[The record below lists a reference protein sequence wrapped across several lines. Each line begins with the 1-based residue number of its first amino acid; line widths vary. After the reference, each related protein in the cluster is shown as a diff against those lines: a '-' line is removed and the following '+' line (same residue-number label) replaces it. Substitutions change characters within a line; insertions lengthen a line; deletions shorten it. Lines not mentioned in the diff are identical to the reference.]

1 MRTFWR
7 TPGRFCRT
15 VSSWRTLD
23 QGTLRDIAMVCLA
36 DSIVGASFGAVAVTG
51 GLRPWVPVVMS
62 LLVFA
67 GGGQIAAVGVVLGG
81 GGAVAAVAAGL
92 VLNTRMLPYGF
103 GVADVLGGRW
113 PARLA
118 GAHLT
123 VDESVAF
130 AAAQPGPERRR
141 AAFWT
146 CGVALFVCWNIAV
159 AVGALAGT
167 ALGNTGALGLDAAF
181 PAVLLALVLP
191 ALADRGVRRAALA
204 GAALAV
210 AATPFLPAGLPALLA
225 LAGLLLAGRPAPAA
239 QAR

>member
-7 TPGRFCRT
+7 TLA
-15 VSSWRTLD
+15 VWRTLSR
-23 QGTLRDIAMVCLA
+23 GTLRDIAMVCLA

-67 GGGQIAAVGVVLGG
+67 GGGQIAAVGVVLAGG
-81 GGAVAAVAAGL
+81 GPVAAVAAGL

-103 GVADVLGGRW
+103 GVADLLGRW

-130 AAAQPGPERRR
+130 AAAQPSPERRR

-146 CGVALFVCWNIAV
+146 CGVALFVCWNAAV
-159 AVGALAGT
+159 AAGALAGT
-167 ALGNTGALGLDAAF
+167 AIGNTGAFGLDAAF

-191 ALADRGVRRAALA
+191 ALADRDIRRAALA
-204 GAALAV
+204 GAVLAI

-225 LAGLLLAGRPAPAA
+225 LAGLLIPGRAGQTGEAG
-239 QAR
+239 